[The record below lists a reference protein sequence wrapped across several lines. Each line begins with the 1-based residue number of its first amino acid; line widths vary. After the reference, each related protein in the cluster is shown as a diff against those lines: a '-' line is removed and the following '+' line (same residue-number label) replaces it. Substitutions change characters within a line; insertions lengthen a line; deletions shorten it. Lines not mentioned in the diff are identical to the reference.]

1 MTTPHNAKAKAAPLK
16 PIGRIFLGLIGCIL
30 LLIAM
35 QPDAAALNHGPA
47 VEVQWGGHLRAVGTV
62 TLIDDQSIYQF
73 ADTGTYR
80 DGQAELRLKN
90 EIFLGAQWSLQTHY
104 EFVAT
109 GGDTRANNSELSRMF
124 SKQFLNTYT
133 SSSIIN
139 DDHRFFNLTRTVIC
153 DDDVVAYH
161 RLDRLNL
168 TYTPSWGSLQIGR
181 QALTWGNGM
190 VFNPM
195 DLFNPFAPTSVQRD
209 YKVGDDMILGQVN
222 FGRHEG
228 QVLYVPRRDAASG
241 ELSNS
246 QSSFAGKVHFGLDA
260 LEADIMAA
268 RHYDD
273 DVFAWGAT
281 GYLGEAAWRLN
292 AVYTLVGQAY
302 GQDNFLQL
310 VANLDYAWL
319 WGGKNVYGLLELFY
333 NGLGDSDDY
342 AQSLESAYT
351 SNRLS
356 RGDLFTLGRY
366 YMAGL
371 LQIELH
377 PLVRNHWTVI
387 ANLADPSGLVQPQLL
402 WDAATNVQVI
412 LGAQWHWGADGTE
425 YGGINTSVAGRTVNI
440 APYDQIY
447 LWLTYSY

>member
-1 MTTPHNAKAKAAPLK
+1 MTTLHDAKAKAAPPK
-16 PIGRIFLGLIGCIL
+16 PNGRILLGLIGCAYL
-30 LLIAM
+30 LLTF
-35 QPDAAALNHGPA
+35 QPDAAALDLGSA
-47 VEVQWGGHLRAVGTV
+47 VDVQWGGHLRAIGTV

-90 EIFLGAQWSLQTHY
+90 EIFMGSQWTLQTHY
-104 EFVAT
+104 EVVAA
-109 GGDTRANNSELSRMF
+109 GGDTRANNSDLGRIF
-124 SKQFLNTYT
+124 SGQFLDAYT
-133 SSSIIN
+133 STSIIN
-139 DDHRFFNLTRTVIC
+139 DDHRFFNLTRTVIS

-168 TYTPSWGSLQIGR
+168 TYTPSWGSLRIGR

-222 FGRHEG
+222 VGRHEG

-241 ELSNS
+241 QLSNS
-246 QSSFAGKVHFGLDA
+246 QSSFAGKVHFSLDA

-273 DVFAWGAT
+273 DIIAWGAT

-292 AVYTLVGQAY
+292 AVYTLVGEAY
-302 GQDNFLQL
+302 SQDNFLQV

-342 AQSLESAYT
+342 ARSLESAYIN
-351 SNRLS
+351 SRLS

-377 PLVRNHWTVI
+377 PLVRNNWTVI

-412 LGAQWHWGADGTE
+412 LGAQYHWGANGTE
-425 YGGINTSVAGRTVNI
+425 YGGFKTSVAGRTVKI
-440 APYDQIY
+440 APFDQIY
-447 LWLTYSY
+447 LWLTYSF